1 MGGWERAGGSRR
13 GLLMGL
19 GGAEG
24 LRGEVRVSRLELPH
38 LPWKAGVGGAGSFYL
53 VPFLVLL
60 EFLHSP
66 GKN

>member
-1 MGGWERAGGSRR
+1 
-13 GLLMGL
+13 MGL

-24 LRGEVRVSRLELPH
+24 MRGEVRVSRLELPH